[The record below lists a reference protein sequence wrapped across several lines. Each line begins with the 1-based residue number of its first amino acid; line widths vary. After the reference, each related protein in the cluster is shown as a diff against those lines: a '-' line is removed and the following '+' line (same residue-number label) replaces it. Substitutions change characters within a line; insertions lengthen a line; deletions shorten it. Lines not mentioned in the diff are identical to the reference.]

1 MGIPLGRSTG
11 RTVVFLC
18 STAGDLRRRAVE
30 SLHFKLSTSG
40 RPLLIESRRRAY
52 LTAMQVVNWLPR
64 TELPFAAPSRP
75 ELLEWVEPL
84 LVEPP
89 EPGAAPVPVAKAAVA
104 VEPITAPSARPRIEV
119 PRPSLAS
126 TRTHAKVEEEA
137 APTVAKAPVVPP
149 PRFALQLLRA
159 GRCLLLVELP
169 TGDTFQTRDPAYLLL
184 KDMLRAAGL
193 PDSPQIVGEP
203 VRWPLLTRGTMDQG
217 PEAAR
222 DFVQGFVSARLE
234 DEPCVCLWLIG
245 LPAVRFAGEA
255 DAQAYNRELQVEG
268 LGSVWALPGLEL
280 LMEEPQRKADVWQAM
295 RRLMARWKESN
306 E

>member
-1 MGIPLGRSTG
+1 
-11 RTVVFLC
+11 
-18 STAGDLRRRAVE
+18 
-30 SLHFKLSTSG
+30 
-40 RPLLIESRRRAY
+40 
-52 LTAMQVVNWLPR
+52 MQVVNWLPR

-75 ELLEWVEPL
+75 ELLEIPEPL
-84 LVEPP
+84 VV
-89 EPGAAPVPVAKAAVA
+89 APVAPAPVAQTPVAPAVKPA
-104 VEPITAPSARPRIEV
+104 ERVKIEV

-126 TRTHAKVEEEA
+126 TRTGAKPVEEADA
-137 APTVAKAPVVPP
+137 APVVAKAPVVPP

-169 TGDTFQTRDPAYLLL
+169 TGETFQTRDPAYLLL

-203 VRWPLLTRGTMDQG
+203 VRWPLLVRGTMDQG

-222 DFVQGFVSARLE
+222 DFVQGFLSVRMEEA
-234 DEPCVCLWLIG
+234 PCVCLWLIG
-245 LPAVRFAGEA
+245 LPAVRFAAEA
-255 DAQAYNRELQVEG
+255 NAEAFNRELQVEG

>member
-1 MGIPLGRSTG
+1 
-11 RTVVFLC
+11 
-18 STAGDLRRRAVE
+18 
-30 SLHFKLSTSG
+30 
-40 RPLLIESRRRAY
+40 
-52 LTAMQVVNWLPR
+52 MQVVNWLPR

-75 ELLEWVEPL
+75 EMLEALEPF
-84 LVEPP
+84 EAF
-89 EPGAAPVPVAKAAVA
+89 EASGEEMAVPVAVA
-104 VEPITAPSARPRIEV
+104 VVKPAVEAVTRPSERVKVEV
-119 PRPSLAS
+119 PRPSPLAKP
-126 TRTHAKVEEEA
+126 AAAEEA
-137 APTVAKAPVVPP
+137 VPVVKAPVVPP

-169 TGDTFQTRDPAYLLL
+169 TGERFQTRDPAYLLL

-203 VRWPLLTRGTMDQG
+203 VRWPLLVRGTMDQG
-217 PEAAR
+217 PDAAR

-255 DAQAYNRELQVEG
+255 DAQAWYRELQVEG

-295 RRLMARWKESN
+295 RRLMARWKSTDE
-306 E
+306 

>member
-1 MGIPLGRSTG
+1 
-11 RTVVFLC
+11 
-18 STAGDLRRRAVE
+18 
-30 SLHFKLSTSG
+30 
-40 RPLLIESRRRAY
+40 
-52 LTAMQVVNWLPR
+52 MQVVNWLPR

-75 ELLEWVEPL
+75 ELLEMPEPLVIAPVAPAPVADASVEP
-84 LVEPP
+84 
-89 EPGAAPVPVAKAAVA
+89 AVKPA
-104 VEPITAPSARPRIEV
+104 ERVKIEV
-119 PRPSLAS
+119 PRPSLSS
-126 TRTHAKVEEEA
+126 TRTGAKVVEEA
-137 APTVAKAPVVPP
+137 EEAPVIAKAPQVPP

-169 TGDTFQTRDPAYLLL
+169 TGETFQTRDPAYLLL

-222 DFVQGFVSARLE
+222 DFVQGFLSARLE
-234 DEPCVCLWLIG
+234 DAPCVCLWLIG

-255 DAQAYNRELQVEG
+255 NAESFNRELQVEG

>member
-1 MGIPLGRSTG
+1 M
-11 RTVVFLC
+11 
-18 STAGDLRRRAVE
+18 
-30 SLHFKLSTSG
+30 
-40 RPLLIESRRRAY
+40 LIESRRRAY
-52 LTAMQVVNWLPR
+52 LNAMQVVNWLPR

-75 ELLEWVEPL
+75 ELLEPLEP
-84 LVEPP
+84 VIVAPVV
-89 EPGAAPVPVAKAAVA
+89 AAPVADTPVAPVIKPAERAK
-104 VEPITAPSARPRIEV
+104 IEV

-126 TRTHAKVEEEA
+126 TRTGAKPVQEAEEAPVVAKVA
-137 APTVAKAPVVPP
+137 AVPP

-169 TGDTFQTRDPAYLLL
+169 TGEAFQSRDPAYLLL

-203 VRWPLLTRGTMDQG
+203 VRWPLLVRGTMDQG

-222 DFVQGFVSARLE
+222 DFVQGFLSARLE
-234 DEPCVCLWLIG
+234 DAPCVCLWLIG

-255 DAQAYNRELQVEG
+255 NAESYNRELQVEG

>member
-1 MGIPLGRSTG
+1 M
-11 RTVVFLC
+11 
-18 STAGDLRRRAVE
+18 
-30 SLHFKLSTSG
+30 
-40 RPLLIESRRRAY
+40 LIESRRRAY

-75 ELLEWVEPL
+75 ELLDV
-84 LVEPP
+84 P
-89 EPGAAPVPVAKAAVA
+89 EPVEVAPAPVAPAAKTVAEPVAPVA
-104 VEPITAPSARPRIEV
+104 ERPKIEV

-126 TRTHAKVEEEA
+126 TRTNAKPVEEADET
-137 APTVAKAPVVPP
+137 PAPVKVPHVPP

-169 TGDTFQTRDPAYLLL
+169 TGDPFQSRDPAYLLL

-193 PDSPQIVGEP
+193 PDSPQIIGEP
-203 VRWPLLTRGTMDQG
+203 VRWPLLSRGTMDQG

-255 DAQAYNRELQVEG
+255 DAEAFNRELQVEG
-268 LGSVWALPGLEL
+268 LGSAWALPGLEL
-280 LMEEPQRKADVWQAM
+280 LMETPRHKADVWQAM